1 MTTQEVTSVGG
12 ATARLSPRSDG
23 LVLPCTGQTLRLAL
37 AQRDLRTLD
46 ELTRHLRV
54 AGYHFDPLHLAEQL
68 LSHGCAWVTDAFGH
82 EVPVQV
88 RVPSREVLEARDET
102 RGFLVAL

>member
-1 MTTQEVTSVGG
+1 MTILD
-12 ATARLSPRSDG
+12 ATTT

-37 AQRDLRTLD
+37 ERRDLRMLD

-54 AGYHFDPLHLAEQL
+54 AGYKFEPLSLAEQL
-68 LSHGCAWVTDAFGH
+68 LSRGCASVIDSFGH

-88 RVPSREVLEARDET
+88 RVPRRETLEPRDET
-102 RGFLVAL
+102 RGFLVAF

>member
-1 MTTQEVTSVGG
+1 MTSLE
-12 ATARLSPRSDG
+12 ANL

-37 AQRDLRTLD
+37 ERRDLRTLD

-54 AGYHFDPLHLAEQL
+54 AGYHFDPLLLAEQL
-68 LSHGCAWVTDAFGH
+68 LARGCASVTDAFGH

-88 RVPSREVLEARDET
+88 RVPQRPALEPRDET
-102 RGFLVAL
+102 RGFLVAF